1 MPPVFRSQIPYSG
14 EYVDTFQVILLAS
27 TWAYSF
33 LRFFHRLG
41 IFGLLLV
48 SALDSSFLV
57 LPFGN
62 DLLLIGLISSDRQGI
77 SWIAYVLISVLGS
90 MLGVLVLDVIMRKT
104 GEKGLERFLKKEKI
118 EQLRNKIS
126 DKAGLTVFVATV
138 LPPPFPFTPVVM
150 TASALQTSR
159 RSLLGAVFLGRLV
172 RFTVE
177 AILAIYFGR
186 KLIQYMNSRALEYI
200 VYGLI
205 IIAVVGS
212 IFSILKWFGRRT
224 SSQSTGA
231 TTADS

>member
-1 MPPVFRSQIPYSG
+1 M
-14 EYVDTFQVILLAS
+14 DTFQVIILAGS
-27 TWAYSF
+27 WAHSVF
-33 LRFFHRLG
+33 RFFRRLG

-62 DLLLIGLISSDRQGI
+62 DLLLIGLVSSDRHVLM
-77 SWIAYVLISVLGS
+77 WIAYVLISVLGS

-104 GEKGLERFLKKEKI
+104 GEKGLERFLKKQKI
-118 EQLRNKIS
+118 HQLRDRIS
-126 DKAGLTVFVATV
+126 DKAGLTVFMATV

-150 TASALQTSR
+150 TASALQVSR
-159 RSLLGAVFLGRLV
+159 RSLLGAVFLGRLA
-172 RFTVE
+172 RFTLE

-186 KLIQYMNSRALEYI
+186 KLIRYMNSKAVEYI

-205 IIAVVGS
+205 AIAVVGS
-212 IFSILKWFGRRT
+212 VFSILKWVGRKT